1 MHINTV
7 GRLNVIYRTELD
19 QKIVNRKKTNTHN
32 NRSFLTPDNN
42 KPGTDEV

>member
-19 QKIVNRKKTNTHN
+19 QKIVNRKIHN